1 METFISVW
9 KFIFRREFLYDFL
22 VSVQLN
28 ACTEIFLTVE
38 KRKNETKKLEIYYC
52 GNDRDLC
59 GNIGNTADPFSI
71 RGFLSAGTAAA
82 CKRCE

>member
-9 KFIFRREFLYDFL
+9 KFIFQREFLYDFL

-38 KRKNETKKLEIYYC
+38 KRKK
-52 GNDRDLC
+52 
-59 GNIGNTADPFSI
+59 
-71 RGFLSAGTAAA
+71 
-82 CKRCE
+82 